1 MCTSAKDLAFI
12 LNTSQVVELLGI
24 SRSFSYQLFRQKDFP
39 TIQIGH
45 KTGMSE
51 SPTGMAGRS
60 H

>member
-1 MCTSAKDLAFI
+1 MHIRQGPGAHL
-12 LNTSQVVELLGI
+12 ERLLGRRVPGI
-24 SRSFSYQLFRQKDFP
+24 SQILTYQLFQQKDFP